1 VTLACGDCCRADCFV
16 QKGARCVSLAFFE
29 FHPALMGF
37 FPTLLR
43 DIHTQ
48 LCHTPSFTHN
58 ISHAL
63 FHTQLSHT
71 TFTHIIF
78 LCHTTS
84 FIYDFVIYHF
94 LSLSILHHILCL
106 SFLPRPPYNICG
118 SFLEEVDLWGHPV
131 LLFFAPQ

>member
-1 VTLACGDCCRADCFV
+1 MTLACGDCCRADCFV

-71 TFTHIIF
+71 SSFFVTQHLSYTTLSSTIF
-78 LCHTTS
+78 CPCRSSITS
-84 FIYDFVIYHF
+84 FVFPSFPVPPTTFVDHF
-94 LSLSILHHILCL
+94 WKKLTCGVIR
-106 SFLPRPPYNICG
+106 SFYFLLP
-118 SFLEEVDLWGHPV
+118 SK
-131 LLFFAPQ
+131 